1 MSQLFLPRN
10 VLAHPVIERRSMPT
24 LLEQRN
30 NLMTELEKVINQA
43 KAETR
48 ALTPEEQ
55 QQFVTTKDQVT
66 AIDQTLSAQQQA
78 DALNKDVV
86 INPNGVTA
94 GATTAT
100 TPEEQRAYKEAE
112 DKFLRF
118 IKGESRALDVAGN
131 GGIIPTQIAD
141 RIIMR
146 VRELC
151 PIYQMATVFNVGGDL
166 VFPKY
171 DYTGITVGYIADL
184 TALTPNNANF
194 TTIKLQNFIA
204 GALVQISRSL
214 MNRSDFDL
222 VSYIVNAMA
231 MSIANFLENQLLN
244 GVGGANSATGIFVDA
259 NTTSLTAGSA
269 TALGIDDLI
278 STQLA
283 IPQVYAQN
291 GVWIMNKGIF
301 SGIRKLKDTTGMPY
315 LVQEREGTLANDMGW
330 SLLGRPVYVSQ
341 NAPATIATG
350 NKVLAFGDMSGLYV
364 KLAQNVEIQTLNE
377 LYATSHATGV
387 VGYLE
392 LDSKVVEDQKIAI
405 LKMA

>member
-1 MSQLFLPRN
+1 MSQLILPTN

-48 ALTPEEQ
+48 ALTAEEQ
-55 QQFVTTKDQVT
+55 QQFISTKDQVT
-66 AIDQTLSAQQQA
+66 AIDQTIQAQQQA
-78 DALNKDVV
+78 DALNNVV
-86 INPNGVTA
+86 SISTRGTTITPPNS
-94 GATTAT
+94 
-100 TPEEQRAYKEAE
+100 EEQRAYKEAE
-112 DKFLRF
+112 DKFLRY
-118 IKGESRALDVAGN
+118 IHGENRALDVAGN

-141 RIIMR
+141 RIILR

-151 PIYQMATVFNVGGDL
+151 PIYQLATVFNVGGDL

-184 TALTPNNANF
+184 TALTPANANF

-244 GVGGANSATGIFVDA
+244 GAGGATSATGIFVDA

-269 TALGIDDLI
+269 TALSIDDLI
-278 STQLA
+278 SAQLA
-283 IPQVYAQN
+283 IPQQFAQN

-301 SGIRKLKDTTGMPY
+301 SSIRKLKDTTGMPY
-315 LVQEREGTLANDMGW
+315 LIQEREGTLANDMGW

-341 NAPATIATG
+341 NAPGTIATG
-350 NKVLAFGDMSGLYV
+350 NKVIAFGDMSGLYV

-392 LDSKVVEDQKIAI
+392 LDSKVIEDQKIAI